1 MRRAFVPQ
9 LEARAVQEARNHR
22 SPDRMPPKR
31 GSDSP
36 GHCESRCHRTAN
48 CGPGGSDRPTKA
60 HYSHNASVGAW
71 GDFADRGRLWVG
83 MIGEGFFNDADRIVF
98 RFAQN
103 PESGEEEIFLLAIG
117 SHDEFY

>member
-1 MRRAFVPQ
+1 
-9 LEARAVQEARNHR
+9 
-22 SPDRMPPKR
+22 
-31 GSDSP
+31 
-36 GHCESRCHRTAN
+36 
-48 CGPGGSDRPTKA
+48 
-60 HYSHNASVGAW
+60 
-71 GDFADRGRLWVG
+71 